1 LFSLAGRLVLG
12 KKGGGFTTT
21 LVLALVIVVL
31 SVGLGVGISR
41 FNFVERIPLI
51 GSLLGEKP
59 PQTTTGPVVVEGIRE
74 LDQLATVRVTESII
88 VTRESGGN
96 YLEQLVSGEKVL
108 LVASGN
114 VEAGVDLSEIGDD
127 AMQVRD
133 DTVTIQLPEPEILST
148 NLDEDNTR
156 VYDRDYSL
164 LNLRPNDD
172 LVEEARATAEE
183 RLEGA
188 ARENGILDT
197 AETNAEDSIRALVKA
212 LGFKKVK
219 FE

>member
-1 LFSLAGRLVLG
+1 LG

-96 YLEQLVSGEKVL
+96 YLEQLVSSEKVL

-197 AETNAEDSIRALVKA
+197 AETNAEDSIRALAKA
-212 LGFKKVK
+212 LGFKEVR

>member
-1 LFSLAGRLVLG
+1 LG

>member
-1 LFSLAGRLVLG
+1 MG

>member
-1 LFSLAGRLVLG
+1 MG

-197 AETNAEDSIRALVKA
+197 AETNAEDSIRVLVKA

>member
-1 LFSLAGRLVLG
+1 MG

-197 AETNAEDSIRALVKA
+197 AETNAEESIRTLVKA
-212 LGFKKVK
+212 LGFKEVK